1 MKFPAILAFLFLSG
15 LNLFAQQLFINEVS
29 QGPSGAFEYVELI
42 VVGTPSCQTPPPCL
56 DMRGII
62 IDDNNGYFE
71 SGSGSGIAQG
81 ALRFANITFWECIP
95 IGTLIVVYNE
105 SNRNTAI
112 PADDISMADGNGR
125 LIIPGSSNLL
135 EQHSSLPSSA
145 NNNYSATGWVTGG
158 AWNTVGMANGQDSYQ
173 IRQTTSST
181 TPSHAVSWGSNNQN
195 TIIYFA
201 GNAGGLVFSMKNV
214 TDDNPSLQ
222 ANWVSEQ
229 ATAGQTPGVA
239 NSTQNAAWI
248 AAISN
253 TSGGTISLDVSSTNT
268 GCGSNCTGT
277 ASVVASGGATPYT
290 YDWSN
295 GGTTAAITNLCAQTY
310 TIEVT
315 DANGCTATEQVTV
328 SAGTN
333 TMTINTTATNVS
345 CNNACNGSV
354 SATVSGGAIPY
365 TYAWSNGASTAS
377 VGNLCAQTYTVI
389 VTDANGCT
397 ANGQAIVGTN
407 PNPLTLTPSA
417 TNESCENLC
426 DGTASIAV
434 SGGATPY
441 TYTWSNGMATPSI
454 QNLCDGT
461 YTITVTD
468 QNNCQSSATAT
479 VSPGASGQTPI
490 VSPINP
496 LTTTDD
502 PIQVVASIT
511 GGTWSASCTSC
522 INNSGVF
529 NPQTAGVG
537 THQVCY
543 TVGSGAC
550 AETACI
556 SIIVTQGCS
565 TQQTSES
572 INACPGESIVFDGQE
587 ITVAGNYDFNYLT
600 ANGCDSIH
608 TVQFSFFATN
618 PLNDFKSVCLGDSA
632 LVNGN
637 WYHES
642 TLVNY
647 ETVDGNGCILQNTA
661 TISMYDCQ
669 IPPYYVF
676 IPNTFTPNGD
686 FVNDVFPIS
695 ITGGLLDNGFIMN
708 RWGQVVKEFS
718 ETDLSWDGR
727 TQSGEAAP
735 DGVYTYVVVVEK
747 AGGVKEK
754 YHGFVTLIR

>member
-1 MKFPAILAFLFLSG
+1 MKLTAIIASFFLSG
-15 LNLFAQQLFINEVS
+15 LNLFSQQLFINEVS

-81 ALRFANITFWECIP
+81 ALRFANTTFWECIP

-105 SNRNTAI
+105 SNKNTAI
-112 PADDISMADGNGR
+112 PADDISMSDGNGR

-145 NNNYSATGWVTGG
+145 NNNYSATGWATGG

-173 IRQTTSST
+173 IRANTSAT
-181 TPSHAVSWGSNNQN
+181 TPSHSVSWGSNNQN
-195 TIIYFA
+195 TIIYFS
-201 GNAGGLVFSMKNV
+201 GNAGGLVFSMKNG
-214 TDDNPSLQ
+214 TNDNPSLQ
-222 ANWVSEQ
+222 ANWVSES
-229 ATAGQTPGVA
+229 ATTGETPGAA

-248 AAISN
+248 AAMSN
-253 TSGGTISLDVSSTNT
+253 TSGGTISLNVSSTNT

-290 YDWSN
+290 YDWST
-295 GGTTAAITNLCAQTY
+295 GGTTPSISNLCAQTY

-315 DANGCTATEQVTV
+315 DANGCTATDQVTI
-328 SAGTN
+328 SAGNN
-333 TMTINTTATNVS
+333 TMTVTATATNVS
-345 CNNACNGSV
+345 CTNACNGSV
-354 SATVSGGAIPY
+354 SATVNGGATPY

-377 VGNLCAQTYTVI
+377 VNNLCAQPYTI
-389 VTDANGCT
+389 TVTDANGCT
-397 ANGQAIVGTN
+397 ANGQATVGTN

-417 TNESCENLC
+417 TSESCENLC

-441 TYTWSNGMATPSI
+441 TYSWSNGMATPAI

-468 QNNCQSSATAT
+468 QNNCQSSTTAT
-479 VSPGASGQTPI
+479 VSPGASGQTPVI
-490 VSPINP
+490 SPINP
-496 LTTTDD
+496 LTTSDS
-502 PIQVVASIT
+502 PIQVATSIT
-511 GGTWSASCTSC
+511 GGTWSANCTSC
-522 INNSGVF
+522 IDNNGMF
-529 NPQTAGVG
+529 NPQAAGVG

-543 TVGSGAC
+543 TIGSGAC

-556 SIIVTQGCS
+556 SIVVTQGCT
-565 TQQTSES
+565 TQQTSQS
-572 INACPGESIVFDGQE
+572 ISACPGESIVFEGQQ
-587 ITVAGNYDFNYLT
+587 ITTAGNYDFNYLT
-600 ANGCDSIH
+600 AAGCDSIH
-608 TVQFSFFATN
+608 TVQFSFFVTN
-618 PLNDFKSVCLGDSA
+618 PVNSFESVCLGDST

-637 WYHES
+637 WYSQS
-642 TLVNY
+642 TIVNY
-647 ETVDGNGCILQNTA
+647 ETVDGNGCILQNTT
-661 TISMYDCQ
+661 TISIYDCQ

-708 RWGQVVKEFS
+708 RWGQVVKQFS
-718 ETDLSWDGR
+718 ETDLTWDGR
-727 TQSGEAAP
+727 TQSGEASP

-754 YHGFVTLIR
+754 FHGFVTLIR